1 MKITD
6 CLAREVLDS
15 RGYPTVEVEL
25 SSDHFQTRAIV
36 PSGAS
41 TGEGEALEL
50 RDGDVKRF
58 QGKGV
63 LKAVKNVQGE
73 IAPAIIGK
81 EFVQQSILDSLLCK
95 LDGTSN
101 KSRFGA
107 NAILPVSMAYAR
119 LKALEDKK
127 SLAASLGQV
136 YGTSGVTLPVPL
148 MNIFNGGKHADN
160 GIAIQEF
167 MIVPAGFNTF
177 SESLRAGV
185 EVFHH
190 LKKILAKKGLTTA
203 VGDEGGF
210 APRLNSSGSAGSD
223 EAEAGPGSHE
233 KVMTLI
239 LEAIDVS
246 GYQAGS
252 QIYLALDCAS
262 SEFLNKE
269 KKGNASVNHTEYWF
283 EGSSHPSY
291 EMIKIYEKWIS
302 HYPIISIE
310 DGLAEHDWE
319 GWTALTQKLG
329 KKIQLVGDDLFVTNP
344 EFLKKGIDQKVA
356 NSILIKLNQI
366 GTVTETLEAMKMA
379 HRAGYTTVISHR
391 SGESEDAFI
400 ADLAVGTDA
409 GQIKTGSASRTDRLA
424 KYNQLLRIE
433 QSLGARAR
441 FLGKAAFK

>member
-1 MKITD
+1 MKILD
-6 CLAREVLDS
+6 CQAREVLDS

-25 SSDHFQTRAIV
+25 ISENHQARAIV

-50 RDGDVKRF
+50 RDADPKRYL
-58 QGKGV
+58 GKGV
-63 LKAVKNVQGE
+63 LKAVQHVQRE
-73 IAPAIIGK
+73 IAPAIVGK
-81 EFVQQSILDSLLCK
+81 EFVEQGILDSLLRK

-101 KSRFGA
+101 KSHFGA
-107 NAILPVSMAYAR
+107 NAILPVSMAFSR
-119 LKALEDKK
+119 LHALENKK
-127 SLAASLGQV
+127 TLSQGLAQAF
-136 YGTSGVTLPVPL
+136 GTSGLTLPVPL

-160 GIAIQEF
+160 GIAVQEF
-167 MIVPAGFNTF
+167 MIIPAGFSTF

-190 LKKILAKKGLTTA
+190 LKKILSKKGLTTA

-210 APRLNSSGSAGSD
+210 APKLSD
-223 EAEAGPGSHE
+223 EKEAGPGSHE
-233 KVMTLI
+233 KVMTLL
-239 LEAIDVS
+239 LEAIDQA
-246 GYQAGS
+246 GYKAGS
-252 QIYLALDCAS
+252 QIFLALDCAS
-262 SEFLNKE
+262 SEFLNKDA
-269 KKGNASVNHTEYWF
+269 KNHVEYWF
-283 EGSSHPSY
+283 EGSARTSN
-291 EMIKIYEKWIS
+291 EMISIYEKWIS
-302 HYPIISIE
+302 HYPILSIE

-319 GWTALTQKLG
+319 GWSTLTQRLG
-329 KKIQLVGDDLFVTNP
+329 KKVQLVGDDLFVTNP

-379 HRAGYTTVISHR
+379 HSAGYTTVVSHR

-409 GQIKTGSASRTDRLA
+409 GQIKTGSASRTDRTA

-433 QSLGARAR
+433 QALGVRAKYP
-441 FLGKAAFK
+441 GKTAFKI

>member
-25 SSDHFQTRAIV
+25 SSENYQARAIV

-50 RDGDVKRF
+50 RDGDKKRY

-63 LKAVKNVQGE
+63 LKAVHNVQKE

-81 EFVQQSILDSLLCK
+81 EFVQQSILDGLLRK

-101 KSRFGA
+101 KSHFGA

-119 LKALEDKK
+119 LNALENKK
-127 SLAASLGQV
+127 TLSQSIAQN
-136 YGTSGVTLPVPL
+136 YGTSGLTLPVPL

-167 MIVPAGFNTF
+167 MIIPAGFHNF
-177 SESLRAGV
+177 SDSLRAGV
-185 EVFHH
+185 EVFHE
-190 LKKILAKKGLTTA
+190 LKKILHKKGLTTA

-210 APRLNSSGSAGSD
+210 APKLSD

-233 KVMTLI
+233 KVLTLL
-239 LEAIDVS
+239 LEAIDVA
-246 GYQAGS
+246 GYKAGS
-252 QIYLALDCAS
+252 QIFLALDCAA

-269 KKGNASVNHTEYWF
+269 KTTNTEYWF
-283 EGSSHPSY
+283 EGASRPSH
-291 EMIKIYEKWIS
+291 EMIQIYEKWIS
-302 HYPIISIE
+302 HYPILSIE
-310 DGLAEHDWE
+310 DGLAEHDWD
-319 GWTALTQKLG
+319 GWSTLTQKLG
-329 KKIQLVGDDLFVTNP
+329 KKIQIVGDDLFVTNP
-344 EFLKKGIDQKVA
+344 EFLKKGIDMKVA

-366 GTVTETLEAMKMA
+366 GTVTETLDAMKMA
-379 HRAGYTTVISHR
+379 HGANYTTVISHR

-433 QSLGARAR
+433 QSLGARAK
-441 FLGKAAFK
+441 FLGKAAFKV

>member
-1 MKITD
+1 MKIQN
-6 CLAREVLDS
+6 CVAREVLDS

-25 SSDHFQTRAIV
+25 SSENFQARAIV

-50 RDGDVKRF
+50 RDGDPKRF
-58 QGKGV
+58 LGKGV
-63 LKAVKNVQGE
+63 LKAVQHVEKE
-73 IAPAIIGK
+73 IAPALIGK
-81 EFVQQSILDSLLCK
+81 DFVEQNILDSLLRK

-101 KSRFGA
+101 KSHFGA
-107 NAILPVSMAYAR
+107 NAILPVSMAYSR
-119 LKALEDKK
+119 LSALENKK
-127 SLAASLGQV
+127 PLSQGIAQQFSTR
-136 YGTSGVTLPVPL
+136 GTVLPVPL

-190 LKKILAKKGLTTA
+190 LKKILSKKGLTTA

-210 APRLNSSGSAGSD
+210 APKISS

-233 KVMTLI
+233 KVMTLL
-239 LEAIDVS
+239 LEAIDLA
-246 GYQAGS
+246 GYKAGS
-252 QIYLALDCAS
+252 QIFLALDCAS
-262 SEFLNKE
+262 SEFVNKD
-269 KKGNASVNHTEYWF
+269 KKGHVEYWF
-283 EGSSHPSY
+283 EGSGRTAN
-291 EMIKIYEKWIS
+291 EMVQIYEKWIS
-302 HYPIISIE
+302 HFPILSIE

-319 GWTALTQKLG
+319 GWNVLTQKLG
-329 KKIQLVGDDLFVTNP
+329 KKVQLVGDDLFVTNP
-344 EFLKKGIDQKVA
+344 EFLKKGIEQKVA

-366 GTVTETLEAMKMA
+366 GTVSETLDAMKMA
-379 HRAGYTTVISHR
+379 RSAGYTTVVSHR

-409 GQIKTGSASRTDRLA
+409 GQIKTGSASRTDRTA

-433 QSLGARAR
+433 QFLGSKSQYP
-441 FLGKAAFK
+441 GKAAFQFK

>member
-1 MKITD
+1 MKIQN
-6 CLAREVLDS
+6 CVAREILDS
-15 RGYPTVEVEL
+15 RGFPTVEVEL
-25 SSDHFQTRAIV
+25 SSENHQARAIV

-50 RDGDVKRF
+50 RDGDPKRF
-58 QGKGV
+58 MGKGV
-63 LKAVKNVQGE
+63 LKAIQHVQKE

-81 EFVQQSILDSLLCK
+81 EFVEQNILDSLLRK

-101 KSRFGA
+101 KSHFGA
-107 NAILPVSMAYAR
+107 NAILPVSMAYSR
-119 LKALEDKK
+119 LHALETKK
-127 SLAASLGQV
+127 PLSQEIAHQFS
-136 YGTSGVTLPVPL
+136 TSGLTLPVPL

-190 LKKILAKKGLTTA
+190 LKKILSKKGLTTA

-210 APRLNSSGSAGSD
+210 APKISD
-223 EAEAGPGSHE
+223 EKEAGPGSHE
-233 KVMTLI
+233 KVLTLL
-239 LEAIDVS
+239 LEAIDTA
-246 GYQAGS
+246 GYKAGS
-252 QIYLALDCAS
+252 QIFLALDCAS
-262 SEFLNKE
+262 SEFVNKE
-269 KKGNASVNHTEYWF
+269 KTSHTEYWF
-283 EGSSHPSY
+283 EGSGHTAN
-291 EMIKIYEKWIS
+291 EMVQVYEKWVS
-302 HYPIISIE
+302 HYPIVSIE
-310 DGLAEHDWE
+310 DGLAEHDWD
-319 GWTALTQKLG
+319 GWNTLTQRLG
-329 KKIQLVGDDLFVTNP
+329 KKVQLVGDDLFVTNP

-366 GTVTETLEAMKMA
+366 GTVTETLDAMKMA
-379 HRAGYTTVISHR
+379 HSAGYTTVVSHR

-409 GQIKTGSASRTDRLA
+409 GQIKTGSASRTDRTA

-433 QSLGARAR
+433 QSLGARAK
-441 FLGKAAFK
+441 FPGKAAFKF